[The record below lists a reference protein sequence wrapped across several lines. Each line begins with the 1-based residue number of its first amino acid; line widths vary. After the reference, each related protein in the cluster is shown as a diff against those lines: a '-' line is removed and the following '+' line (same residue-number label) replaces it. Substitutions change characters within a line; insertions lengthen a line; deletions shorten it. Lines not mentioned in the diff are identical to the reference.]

1 MLSGQ
6 QRAKAMGT
14 AAMNDRAGGSRPEL
28 LKAHEDLMEIV
39 RRQAGIIDRLFLA
52 LSQVAD
58 IGDEDLEAICAA
70 AKLQHDAEEKGF
82 L

>member
-1 MLSGQ
+1 ME
-6 QRAKAMGT
+6 T
-14 AAMNDRAGGSRPEL
+14 TAMNDRTDGRRPEL
-28 LKAHEDLMEIV
+28 LRAYEELMEIV
-39 RRQAGIIDRLFLA
+39 KRQAGIIDRLFLA

-70 AKLQHDAEEKGF
+70 AKLQRDAEEKGF